1 VQWSFAPLL
10 VEDVQVV
17 LHLCESRSL
26 SVDVL
31 STSFSV
37 LHYSLPSQNGF
48 LFLLEHLDLLL
59 DSGQLLFL
67 YCRCFF
73 LGFVVPI
80 IDLDVVRLLFPRG
93 WLTWISFDG
102 LT

>member
-1 VQWSFAPLL
+1 M
-10 VEDVQVV
+10 
-17 LHLCESRSL
+17 
-26 SVDVL
+26 
-31 STSFSV
+31 
-37 LHYSLPSQNGF
+37 
-48 LFLLEHLDLLL
+48 FLLEHLDLLL

-80 IDLDVVRLLFPRG
+80 IDLDVIRLLFPRG
-93 WLTWISFDG
+93 WLTWISFGG